1 MKPSRLSASSGAKS
15 WSASLL
21 SAGLMSLSLTACA
34 TRAVKPSPAP
44 VLQCSQPRTAEIP
57 DWPDDWLADGPE
69 FAIRVL
75 GILTEER
82 RLEGVEL
89 DCLDA
94 LREAGVIR

>member
-1 MKPSRLSASSGAKS
+1 MKPSRLSAPFGGIALSIF
-15 WSASLL
+15 LL
-21 SAGLMSLSLTACA
+21 SAVLSSLTGCGG
-34 TRAVKPSPAP
+34 RAVKPSPAP